1 MIQNPLYINK
11 YRNKFRLYDIIQAK
25 IPVPDPYQVINDPE
39 QYKPIISMV
48 LNNDIMNTLGKTHS
62 YVKYFTLLANKI
74 GATPMLNPPTAPIP
88 THDFTNNAA
97 QLPANFNDI
106 VKMAGPS
113 QDPIN

>member
-1 MIQNPLYINK
+1 M
-11 YRNKFRLYDIIQAK
+11 YDIIQAK